1 MALEGAESDFG
12 LQDLVGTLGLL
23 IFIVIRVQQGQKRE
37 RRKTY
42 SRNMQLSD

>member
-12 LQDLVGTLGLL
+12 LQGWVGTLGLL
-23 IFIVIRVQQGQKRE
+23 IFIVIRVQQSQKRE